1 MKKSVPPVGLYHRI
15 AGTYVQ
21 EQQRFFAKH
30 HDAARSFLYEA
41 VPRPIHQQ
49 NLLDIG
55 CGNGTDIK
63 YFSSVGYNVWG
74 IDSSPEMVT
83 TARAGANKSEQIVLG
98 NFLTTRQI
106 PLGLFDVVYTRFT
119 LHYLQD
125 IAPGYRRIAKL
136 LRPGGLFACVVAHPY
151 ADPQFTTP
159 ARRGQPRMV
168 HYPLYGGKV
177 TVIYPPH
184 TLSEYF
190 SPMFFKLYCV
200 EQVGIEPVA
209 AREHK
214 RIPGY
219 LGIIAQRR

>member
-1 MKKSVPPVGLYHRI
+1 MRTTVPPVALYQKI
-15 AGTYVQ
+15 AKRYTE
-21 EQQRFFAKH
+21 EQRRFFATH
-30 HDAARSFLYEA
+30 ADAARAFLYGV
-41 VPRPIHQQ
+41 VPRPTHRQ

-55 CGNGTDIK
+55 CGSGTDIE

-74 IDSSPEMVT
+74 IDSSPEMIA
-83 TARAGANKSEQIVLG
+83 TARAGANKPEQIILG

-106 PLGLFDVVYTRFT
+106 PLGFFDVVYTRFT

-136 LRPGGLFACVVAHPY
+136 LKPGGLFACVVAHPY
-151 ADPQFTTP
+151 ADTQFTAP
-159 ARRGQPRMV
+159 ARRGLPRMV

-177 TVIYPPH
+177 TVVYPPH

-190 SPMFFKLYCV
+190 SPTFFKLYCV

-219 LGIIAQRR
+219 LGIIARRR